1 MSEMITAEDHGDVA
15 VLRLAHGI
23 VAAKIRHSRPMLVR
37 ERPVV
42 VAVCGSSGAG
52 KSSATNTPKP
62 NMTPSQRIMRRW
74 RGGSSI
80 PRRGRTLRRVVRR
93 PGVCG

>member
-42 VAVCGSSGAG
+42 VAVCGSSGRQE
-52 KSSATNTPKP
+52 
-62 NMTPSQRIMRRW
+62 QRDQHPEAQHDALTAE
-74 RGGSSI
+74 S
-80 PRRGRTLRRVVRR
+80 
-93 PGVCG
+93 